1 MHPSYWAKETPDKPA
16 IIVAETGEEVSYKTM
31 NDRANQVAQL
41 IRASGLGVGAALAI
55 MMSNTP
61 RFYDF
66 VWGSQR
72 SGTYFTPVPNRLTA
86 GEAGYIVRDC
96 GAKFFVITADLA
108 HLAQEL
114 RAELPGIELYYM
126 GDPGS
131 ADMSGWLDW
140 DAKLAAMPAEPIADE
155 RAGADTLYSSGTTGK
170 PKGIRAPLPEEPYNA
185 PNQLTML
192 MAGMFGFTADTVYLS
207 PAPLYHAAPL
217 RWSANAQMLGGTIV
231 LMKKFDPEAALAHIE
246 TYKVTSSQWVPTH
259 FVRMLKLPKE
269 TREKYDTSSL
279 TMAIHAAAPCPVE
292 VKKQMIEW
300 WGPVL
305 LEYYAGSE
313 GFGLTMVGS
322 AEWMTKPG
330 TVGRTVI
337 GVAHVCDEHGAEVGP
352 NETGVIYFENDNL
365 AEYHGDPKKTAE
377 ARNSEG
383 WATYGDIGH
392 LDEDGFLFLTDRKSF
407 MIISGGVNVYPQEI
421 EDVLVLHDGV
431 ADAAVIGT
439 PDDDLGERV
448 TAVVQPAEGAPDEA
462 TLRDDLNAFLRERL
476 SGIKVPK
483 QIDFRDEL
491 PRLPTG
497 KLQKRLLV
505 DEYKA
510 SAS

>member
-1 MHPSYWAKETPDKPA
+1 MHPSHWAEQTPDKPA
-16 IIVAETGEEVSYKTM
+16 IIVAETGEAVSYKTM

-41 IRASGLGVGAALAI
+41 LRASGLGVGDALAI

-96 GAKFFVITADLA
+96 GAKIFVITADLA

-114 RAELPGIELYYM
+114 RADAPDAELYYL
-126 GDPGS
+126 GDPGD
-131 ADMSGWLDW
+131 ADMTGWSDF
-140 DAKLAAMPAEPIADE
+140 DAKLAQMPATPIADE
-155 RAGADTLYSSGTTGK
+155 RAGADTLYSSGTTGR
-170 PKGIRAPLPEEPYNA
+170 PKGIRAPLPETGVTEPNI
-185 PNQLTML
+185 LTNL
-192 MAGMFGFTADTVYLS
+192 MAGMFGFTDQTVYLS

-259 FVRMLKLPKE
+259 FVRMLKLPEDVRK
-269 TREKYDTSSL
+269 KYDTSSL
-279 TMAIHAAAPCPVE
+279 KMAIHAAAPCPVE
-292 VKKQMIEW
+292 VKKQMIAW

-305 LEYYAGSE
+305 FEYYAGSE

-322 AEWMTKPG
+322 AEWMQKPG
-330 TVGRTVI
+330 TVGRAVSGI
-337 GVAHVCDEHGAEVGP
+337 AHVCNEKGEELGP

-377 ARNSEG
+377 ARNAAG

-421 EDVLVLHDGV
+421 EDALVLHPHV

-448 TAVVQPAEGAPDEA
+448 TAVVQPAEGAPDES
-462 TLRDDLNAFLRERL
+462 TLRDDLTVFLRERL
-476 SGIKVPK
+476 SGVKVPK
-483 QIDFRDEL
+483 QIDFREEL

-510 SAS
+510 AAS